1 MAKILII
8 DGELELQDSLA
19 RMLKDEGYEAHGV
32 FTAEEAI
39 QIFDTHAIDVVV
51 AQIDLPGQSGIELVQ
66 HIADRG
72 LEIETI
78 LLTDTP
84 SMESVRAATWAG
96 AFDYL
101 VRPVPHKTLSRV
113 VNCATKVK
121 SLRAQKAKTTP
132 ARSNSQLDDPA
143 TDAQFA

>member
-1 MAKILII
+1 MARILII
-8 DGELELQDSLA
+8 DGEQKLQNSLA
-19 RMLKDEGYEAHGV
+19 RMLKEEGYEAHSV

-39 QIFDTHAIDVVV
+39 TLFETHAIDVVV
-51 AQIDLPGQSGIELVQ
+51 AQIDLPGRSGIELVQ

-78 LLTDTP
+78 LLTDAP

-101 VRPVPHKTLSRV
+101 VRPVPHNTLSRV
-113 VNCATKVK
+113 INCAAKVIRSKKAGLVPTKSK
-121 SLRAQKAKTTP
+121 P
-132 ARSNSQLDDPA
+132 IMEDPLA
-143 TDAQFA
+143 DTQFA